1 MPRAATSTT
10 KGKAKPAA
18 KKQPRKPAEDKREIF
33 IRQYRIHRNAT
44 QAYREAGYQATTS
57 ASQGAYET
65 LRLPYVQARIA
76 ELDAADLAALDVKG
90 TDVTRRLVN
99 IAFADIA
106 NMTTLH
112 AGACRYCWGVEHRY
126 QWRTPREFS
135 EAVEQHMLKGEAYQ
149 ANHPAPDNEGGYGYR
164 ATMDPNPDCPECDG
178 QGITQVRFKN
188 TRDMTAAE
196 RAVFAG
202 VEQTQHGIK
211 YRLNSQP
218 DALVTIAK
226 TLKMFK
232 DEMEV
237 GITDPLAVLLKQI
250 LDRAQTMP
258 LAPVPPKRGPEA

>member
-1 MPRAATSTT
+1 MPKAAASSN
-10 KGKAKPAA
+10 GKAKAPA
-18 KKQPRKPAEDKREIF
+18 KKPTRKPAQDKREIF
-33 IRQYRIHRNAT
+33 IRQYRIHRNASL
-44 QAYREAGYQATTS
+44 AYVEAGHDP
-57 ASQGAYET
+57 GPGRHVGGWRM
-65 LRLPYVQARIA
+65 LRDAYVQARLA
-76 ELDAADLAALDVKG
+76 ELDEADLAALDVKA
-90 TDVTRRLVN
+90 TDVTRRLKN

-106 NMTTLH
+106 NITTLH
-112 AGACRYCWGVEHRY
+112 AGACRYCWGIQHHY

-178 QGITQVRFKN
+178 LGIPQVRFKN
-188 TRDMTAAE
+188 TRDMTASE

-218 DALVTIAK
+218 EALLTIAK
-226 TLKMFK
+226 SLKMFK
-232 DEMEV
+232 DEVEV
-237 GITDPLAVLLKQI
+237 GISDPLAVLLRQI

-258 LAPVPPKRGPEA
+258 LAPVPPAKGDVK